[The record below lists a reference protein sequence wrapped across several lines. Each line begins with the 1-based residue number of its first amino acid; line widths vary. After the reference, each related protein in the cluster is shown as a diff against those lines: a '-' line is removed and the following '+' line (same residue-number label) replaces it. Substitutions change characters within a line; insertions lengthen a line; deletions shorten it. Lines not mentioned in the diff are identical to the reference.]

1 VLNGRGAFRV
11 FASSL
16 CCHGPL
22 LHDCS
27 VCVEKD
33 VVCWKGPVLVPRV
46 TLRGGK
52 SYDVPAGQT
61 VAQALAAGGIAV
73 GDDLLAA
80 SVNGQST
87 DLSALLSSD
96 ATIEPLR
103 FDSPEGREVYRH
115 SSTHIMAQAV
125 KELFPTAQLTIGPA
139 LEDSFYYD
147 FAYDRPFTPEDLEKI
162 EVRAREI
169 AQRRLPI
176 ARREFSKPEAIDFF
190 KRRGEHYKV
199 ELIQGFPDA
208 EPISAY
214 SQGEFVD
221 LCRGPHLPSTGHVG
235 AFKLLTTAGAYWRG
249 DERNPMLQRIYGTS
263 FPTKTELD
271 AHLARLEEIKRRDH
285 RKVGKEL
292 DLISV
297 QDEIGPGLVLWHP
310 KGAAV
315 RLLIE
320 NFWREQH
327 IKDGYEL
334 VYSPHVARLDLW
346 KTSGH
351 VDYYRENMFASMKL
365 EGSEYQLKPMNCPY
379 HIMIYKSHLR
389 SYRDLPIRYGEL
401 GTVYRYERT
410 GVLHGLLRVRGFTQD
425 DAHLFCRP
433 DQIETEVS
441 RVLDFTFFILRTF
454 GFSEFEVFLSTRP
467 KESVGSEEHWTLATS
482 ALEAALKNRN
492 IAFHLDP
499 GGGAFYGPKI
509 DIKIKD
515 ALGRSWQCSTIQVDF
530 NNPERFQLAYIGEDG
545 KPHQPIMIHR
555 ALMGSIERFFGILV
569 EHYGGAFPTWLA
581 PVQAVVL
588 AITDSQRE
596 YVAKVV
602 ADMKAAGFRVEAD
615 LRNEKIGLKIREAE
629 KAKIPFM
636 FVAGEREV
644 HSGSLSVRGRSGANL
659 GTMTVAGALDLLRVE
674 VSRAGQQPSPTS

>member
-1 VLNGRGAFRV
+1 MKIAT
-11 FASSL
+11 
-16 CCHGPL
+16 
-22 LHDCS
+22 
-27 VCVEKD
+27 KD
-33 VVCWKGPVLVPRV
+33 GVSRNIP
-46 TLRGGK
+46 
-52 SYDVPAGQT
+52 SGQT
-61 VAQALAAGGIAV
+61 VGDALAAVGVAV
-73 GDDLLAA
+73 GPDILAA
-80 SVNGQST
+80 KVNGHIV
-87 DLSALLSSD
+87 DLSKPLTED
-96 ATIEPLR
+96 ATVEPLR

-147 FAYDRPFTPEDLEKI
+147 FAFDRPFTPDDLEKI
-162 EVRAREI
+162 EARAAEI
-169 AQRRLPI
+169 IKRNLTI
-176 ARREFSKPEAIDFF
+176 TRREFTKQEAVDFF
-190 KRRGEHYKV
+190 AARGEGYKV
-199 ELIQGFPDA
+199 ELIKGFPDG
-208 EPISAY
+208 ESISAY

-221 LCRGPHLPSTGHVG
+221 LCRGPHVPATGRVG

-263 FPTKTELD
+263 FPTKAELD

-292 DLISV
+292 DLFTI
-297 QDEIGPGLVLWHP
+297 QDDIGPGLVLWHP
-310 KGAAV
+310 KGAMV

-327 IKDGYEL
+327 VKGGYDL

-351 VDYYRENMFASMKL
+351 VDYYRENMFASMKV

-379 HIMIYKSHLR
+379 HIMIYQSHLR

-441 RVLDFTFFILRTF
+441 RVLDFTFFILKAF
-454 GFSEFEVFLSTRP
+454 GFVEFETFLSTRP
-467 KESVGSEEHWTLATS
+467 EQSVGSDEHWSLATS
-482 ALEAALKNRN
+482 SLEAALKNRGL
-492 IAFHLDP
+492 AYHLDK

-530 NNPERFQLAYIGEDG
+530 NNPERFDLSYIGEDG
-545 KPHQPIMIHR
+545 KAHQPIMIHR

-569 EHYGGAFPTWLA
+569 EHFGGAFPTWLA

-588 AITDSQRE
+588 SITDHQRD
-596 YVAKVV
+596 YASSVV
-602 ADMKAAGFRVEAD
+602 AQLRAGGFRAEAD
-615 LRNEKIGLKIREAE
+615 LRNEKIGFKIREAE
-629 KAKIPFM
+629 KAKVPFM
-636 FVAGEREV
+636 LVAGDREV
-644 HSGSLSVRGRSGANL
+644 QSGSLAVRGRSGANL
-659 GTMTVAGALDLLRVE
+659 GTMTVAAVLDLLRTE
-674 VSRAGQQPSPTS
+674 VAGAQRELQHTH

>member
-1 VLNGRGAFRV
+1 M
-11 FASSL
+11 
-16 CCHGPL
+16 
-22 LHDCS
+22 
-27 VCVEKD
+27 
-33 VVCWKGPVLVPRV
+33 
-46 TLRGGK
+46 
-52 SYDVPAGQT
+52 
-61 VAQALAAGGIAV
+61 
-73 GDDLLAA
+73 
-80 SVNGQST
+80 
-87 DLSALLSSD
+87 DLSHPLSEDS
-96 ATIEPLR
+96 TIEPIR

-115 SSTHIMAQAV
+115 SSTHVMAQAV

-147 FAYDRPFTPEDLEKI
+147 FAYERPFTPEDLANI
-162 EVRAREI
+162 EERARDI
-169 AQRRLPI
+169 AKRKLTI
-176 ARREFSKPEAIDFF
+176 TRREFSKQDAIEFF
-190 KRRGEHYKV
+190 KARGEQYKV
-199 ELIQGFPDA
+199 ELIAGFPEG

-214 SQGEFVD
+214 TQGDFVD
-221 LCRGPHLPSTGHVG
+221 LCRGPHLPSTGHIG

-285 RKVGKEL
+285 RKVGKDL

-310 KGAAV
+310 KGAAI
-315 RLLIE
+315 RLQIE

-327 IKDGYEL
+327 IKGGYEL
-334 VYSPHVARLDLW
+334 VYSPHIARLDLW

-351 VDYYRENMFASMKL
+351 LDYYRDNMFASMKL

-441 RVLDFTFFILRTF
+441 QVLDFTFFILQTF
-454 GFSEFEVFLSTRP
+454 GFTDFEVFLSTRP
-467 KESVGSEEHWTLATS
+467 KESVGADEHWTLATS
-482 ALEAALKNRN
+482 ALEAAIKSRK
-492 IAFHLDP
+492 IAYRMDP

-530 NNPERFQLAYIGEDG
+530 NNPERFELSYIGEDG
-545 KPHQPIMIHR
+545 KAHQPIMIHR
-555 ALMGSIERFFGILV
+555 ALMGSIERFFGILI
-569 EHYGGAFPTWLA
+569 EHYGGAFPVWLA
-581 PVQAVVL
+581 PVQATVMN
-588 AITDSQRE
+588 ITDNQRD
-596 YVAKVV
+596 YAAAVTAQLRN
-602 ADMKAAGFRVEAD
+602 AGFRAD
-615 LRNEKIGLKIREAE
+615 ADIRNEKIGFKIREAE
-629 KAKIPFM
+629 KAKVPFM
-636 FVAGEREV
+636 LVAGDREV
-644 HSGSLSVRGRSGANL
+644 QGGTVSIRGRSGSNL
-659 GTMTVAGALDLLRVE
+659 GSKTIAEALDLLRAETMCV
-674 VSRAGQQPSPTS
+674 R

>member
-1 VLNGRGAFRV
+1 MKISVPD
-11 FASSL
+11 
-16 CCHGPL
+16 GPQQ
-22 LHDCS
+22 
-27 VCVEKD
+27 D
-33 VVCWKGPVLVPRV
+33 VHA
-46 TLRGGK
+46 
-52 SYDVPAGQT
+52 DQT
-61 VAQALAAGGIAV
+61 VGTA
-73 GDDLLAA
+73 
-80 SVNGQST
+80 
-87 DLSALLSSD
+87 LSALGISLGSDILAAKVNGIVLDLSHPLSED

-103 FDSPEGREVYRH
+103 FDSLEGREVYRH
-115 SSTHIMAQAV
+115 SSTHLMAQAV

-147 FAYDRPFTPEDLEKI
+147 FAYERPFTPEDLEKI
-162 EVRAREI
+162 EARAREI
-169 AQRRLPI
+169 AARKLTI
-176 ARREFSKPEAIDFF
+176 TRRELSKAEAIAFF
-190 KRRGEHYKV
+190 ASRGEQYKV
-199 ELIQGFPDA
+199 ELIEGFPDG
-208 EPISAY
+208 ESISVYA
-214 SQGEFVD
+214 QGDFVD

-263 FPTKTELD
+263 FPTQAELD

-285 RKVGKEL
+285 RKVGKDL

-310 KGAAV
+310 KGAAI

-327 IKDGYEL
+327 LKNGYDL

-351 VDYYRENMFASMKL
+351 VDYYRENMFAPMKL

-433 DQIETEVS
+433 DQMETEVS

-454 GFSEFEVFLSTRP
+454 GFTEFEVFLSTKP
-467 KESVGSEEHWTLATS
+467 KESVGADEHWTLATS
-482 ALEAALKNRN
+482 ALEAAIKSRH
-492 IAFHLDP
+492 IAYQLDP

-515 ALGRSWQCSTIQVDF
+515 ALGRSWQCSTVQVDF
-530 NNPERFQLAYIGEDG
+530 NNPELFDLSYIGEDG
-545 KPHQPIMIHR
+545 KTHQPIMIHR
-555 ALMGSIERFFGILV
+555 ALMGSIERFFGILI
-569 EHYGGAFPTWLA
+569 EHYGGAFPAWLA
-581 PVQAVVL
+581 PVQATVMN
-588 AITDSQRE
+588 ITDNQRG
-596 YVAKVV
+596 YVAEAV
-602 ADMKAAGFRVEAD
+602 AQLKAAGFRAEAD
-615 LRNEKIGLKIREAE
+615 LRNEKIGFKIREAE
-629 KAKIPFM
+629 KAKVPFM
-636 FVAGEREV
+636 LVAGDREV
-644 HSGSLSVRGRSGANL
+644 QSGALSVRGRSGTNL
-659 GTMTVAGALDLLRVE
+659 GSMTVAGVISLLRTE
-674 VSRAGQQPSPTS
+674 VSHLRPDIHPT

>member
-1 VLNGRGAFRV
+1 MKITLKDGRSGD
-11 FASSL
+11 L
-16 CCHGPL
+16 
-22 LHDCS
+22 
-27 VCVEKD
+27 
-33 VVCWKGPVLVPRV
+33 PR
-46 TLRGGK
+46 
-52 SYDVPAGQT
+52 GQT
-61 VAQALAAGGIAV
+61 VEAALSSLGVRVGRDVLAAK
-73 GDDLLAA
+73 
-80 SVNGQST
+80 VNGQVV
-87 DLSALLSSD
+87 DLSRPLTDD
-96 ATIEPLR
+96 AVLEPLG
-103 FDSPEGREVYRH
+103 FDSAEGREVYRH
-115 SSTHIMAQAV
+115 SSTHLMAQAV

-147 FAYDRPFTPEDLEKI
+147 FAFERPFTPEDLKNI
-162 EVRAREI
+162 EARAAEI
-169 AQRRLPI
+169 AQRKLVI
-176 ARREFSKPEAIDFF
+176 TRREFTKPEAIEFF
-190 KRRGEHYKV
+190 RAKGEDYKV
-199 ELIQGFPDA
+199 ELIQGFPDG

-214 SQGEFVD
+214 VQGEFVD
-221 LCRGPHLPSTGHVG
+221 LCRGPHLPSTGHIG
-235 AFKLLTTAGAYWRG
+235 ALKLLSTAGAYWRG

-263 FPTKTELD
+263 FPTKVELD

-285 RKVGKEL
+285 RKVGKDL

-310 KGAAV
+310 KGAAI

-327 IKDGYEL
+327 IKDGYQL

-351 VDYYRENMFASMKL
+351 VDYYRDNMFASMKL

-389 SYRDLPIRYGEL
+389 SYRELPIRYGEL

-433 DQIETEVS
+433 DQMETEVS

-454 GFSEFEVFLSTRP
+454 GFNEFEVFLSTRP
-467 KESVGSEEHWTLATS
+467 KESVGADEHWTMATS
-482 ALEAALKNRN
+482 ALEAALKSRN
-492 IAFHLDP
+492 TSFQLDP

-530 NNPERFQLAYIGEDG
+530 NNPERFALSYIGEDG
-545 KPHQPIMIHR
+545 KAHQPIMIHR
-555 ALMGSIERFFGILV
+555 ALMGSIERFFGILI

-581 PVQAVVL
+581 PVQAIVMN
-588 AITDSQRE
+588 ITDNQRD
-596 YVAKVV
+596 YAAAVA
-602 ADMKAAGFRVEAD
+602 AQLTTAGFRAEAD
-615 LRNEKIGLKIREAE
+615 LRNEKIGFKIREAE
-629 KAKIPFM
+629 KAKVPFM
-636 FVAGEREV
+636 LVAGDREV
-644 HSGSLSVRGRSGANL
+644 EARTVSVRGRSGSNL
-659 GTMTVAGALDLLRVE
+659 GSMSVAGVAELLRAE
-674 VSRAGQQPSPTS
+674 VARLQPEVQHIH

>member
-1 VLNGRGAFRV
+1 MKIT
-11 FASSL
+11 
-16 CCHGPL
+16 
-22 LHDCS
+22 LHDGRTG
-27 VCVEKD
+27 E
-33 VVCWKGPVLVPRV
+33 VPPGR
-46 TLRGGK
+46 
-52 SYDVPAGQT
+52 T
-61 VAQALAAGGIAV
+61 VAAALSALGIAV
-73 GDDLLAA
+73 TPSILAA
-80 SVNGQST
+80 KVNGQVV
-87 DLSALLSSD
+87 DLSKVLEQD
-96 ATIEPLR
+96 AELEPLT
-103 FDSPEGREVYRH
+103 FDSVEGREVYRH
-115 SSTHIMAQAV
+115 SSTHLMAQAV
-125 KELFPTAQLTIGPA
+125 KELFPSAQLTIGPA

-147 FAYDRPFTPEDLEKI
+147 FAFERPFTPEDLEKI
-162 EVRAREI
+162 EGRALEI
-169 AQRRLPI
+169 AKRKLPI
-176 ARREFSKPEAIDFF
+176 SRREFSKPEAIEFF
-190 KRRGEHYKV
+190 KRQGEQYKV
-199 ELIQGFPDA
+199 ELIEGFPEG

-214 SQGEFVD
+214 AQGDFVD
-221 LCRGPHLPSTGHVG
+221 LCRGPHLPSTGHIG

-263 FPTKTELD
+263 FPTKDALD

-292 DLISV
+292 DLFSV

-310 KGAAV
+310 KGAAI

-351 VDYYRENMFASMKL
+351 VDYYRDNMFAPMKI

-433 DQIETEVS
+433 DQMEAEVS

-454 GFSEFEVFLSTRP
+454 GFHEFEVFLSTRP

-482 ALEAALKNRN
+482 ALEAALKNRQ
-492 IAFHLDP
+492 ISYHLDP

-515 ALGRSWQCSTIQVDF
+515 ALGRSWQCSTVQVDF
-530 NNPERFQLAYIGEDG
+530 NNPERFELTYIGEDG
-545 KPHQPIMIHR
+545 KQHQPIMIHR
-555 ALMGSIERFFGILV
+555 ALMGSIERFFGILI
-569 EHYGGAFPTWLA
+569 EHFGGAFPTWLA
-581 PVQAVVL
+581 PVQATVMN
-588 AITDSQRE
+588 ITDHQRD
-596 YVAKVV
+596 YVAAVV
-602 ADMKAAGFRVEAD
+602 AQLKAAGFRAEAD
-615 LRNEKIGLKIREAE
+615 LRNEKIGFKIREAE
-629 KAKIPFM
+629 KAKVPFM
-636 FVAGEREV
+636 LVAGDREV
-644 HSGSLSVRGRSGANL
+644 QGGTVSVRGRSGTNL
-659 GTMTVAGALDLLRVE
+659 GSMTVSGVLDLLCADIARP
-674 VSRAGQQPSPTS
+674 QPERQPTH